1 MIGSQRRSS
10 SEPDL
15 KPSRRQAWPY
25 LEPSAYDAGLAAG
38 EAVNVERERRARL
51 AADIGR
57 SHGFGFVV
65 MAFEVRAKA
74 RIDRRA
80 VGQHRSRQSDD
91 LARAA
96 GRGDRAS
103 GVAAPLARKSPCR
116 PQWAVIC
123 GARTVA
129 ATNSR

>member
-1 MIGSQRRSS
+1 
-10 SEPDL
+10 
-15 KPSRRQAWPY
+15 
-25 LEPSAYDAGLAAG
+25 
-38 EAVNVERERRARL
+38 
-51 AADIGR
+51 
-57 SHGFGFVV
+57 VV
-65 MAFEVRAKA
+65 MVFEVRAKA

-129 ATNSR
+129 ATNSRPRNGGDVALPRKAVRSGSYGGEALIFLSSRGEAALE